1 MTKRPGT
8 PNSAP
13 IMDTS
18 VPNIEIKLPDGSIRS
33 FPRGATGADIAAAI
47 GPGLAK
53 NALAAKVDGHV
64 QDIDLP
70 IEHDANV
77 AIVTRTSPEAL
88 ELIRHDAAHVL
99 AEAVQRLYPGTQV
112 TIGPNIENGFY
123 YDFARDTPFTLDD
136 LAKIEEEMRRVVD
149 RNDPIVR
156 EVWDRD
162 AAIDYFKSKGEI
174 FKAELIEGFPAN
186 EPTTVYRQGDWLDLC
201 RGPHMASTGRLG
213 KAFKLTKLA
222 GAYWRGDSRNPML
235 QRIYGT
241 AWRDQKELDAYLN
254 MIEEAEKRDHRRLG
268 REMDLY
274 HLQEEAAGSV
284 FWHPKGWTL
293 YRTLETYL
301 RRRLEANGYVEVKT
315 PQLIEKSLFE
325 ASGHWGTYGH
335 NMFKVEVGHG
345 HDHEEVRQYGIK
357 PMNCPAHVQIYR
369 QGLKSY
375 RDLPLRM
382 AEFGS
387 CHRNEPSGALHG
399 IMRVR
404 AFTQDDAHIF
414 CTADQVVSETERFCN
429 LLKQVYD
436 DLGFTEVAVKLALRP
451 EQRIGTEESW
461 DRAERDLGDAARLA
475 GLIVEELPGEGA
487 FYGPKLE
494 FHLTDAIGRSWQC
507 GTLQLDPNMP
517 ERLNAEYVGEDGQRH
532 RPLML
537 HRAIFGS
544 MERFIGILIENY
556 AGRLPGWLAPV
567 QIVVATITQE
577 ADHYAREV
585 VDRLTAA
592 GLRAVL
598 DVRNEKINYKIREH
612 SLAKVPVIA
621 VVGKREGAERTVA
634 LRTLGAE
641 KQEFLPLDSAVRQ
654 LHSTMASPLDR
665 VGSGD

>member
-1 MTKRPGT
+1 
-8 PNSAP
+8 
-13 IMDTS
+13 MDSS
-18 VPNIEIKLPDGSIRS
+18 VPNIDIKLPDGSIRS
-33 FPRGATGADIAAAI
+33 LPRGSTGADVAAAI
-47 GPGLAK
+47 GPGLARQ
-53 NALAAKVDGHV
+53 ALASKVDGHV
-64 QDIDLP
+64 RDLDLP
-70 IEHDANV
+70 IEHDADV
-77 AIVTRTSPEAL
+77 AIVTRASPEAL

-123 YDFARDTPFTLDD
+123 YDFARDQPFTLDD

-174 FKAELIEGFPAN
+174 FKAELIEGFPAD

-201 RGPHMASTGRLG
+201 RGPHMASTGKLG

-241 AWRDQKELDAYLN
+241 AWRDQKELDAYLH

-268 REMDLY
+268 REMDLF

-293 YRTLETYL
+293 YRVLENYL
-301 RRRLEANGYVEVKT
+301 RRRLEHNGYVEVRT
-315 PQLIEKSLFE
+315 PQLFEKSLFE

-345 HDHEEVRQYGIK
+345 HDHEEIRQYGIK

-404 AFTQDDAHIF
+404 QFTQDDAHIF
-414 CTADQVVSETERFCN
+414 CTPEQVVSETERFCN

-436 DLGFTEVAVKLALRP
+436 DLGFTDVKVKLALRP
-451 EQRIGTEESW
+451 DQRIGSEESW
-461 DRAERDLGDAARLA
+461 DRAENDLREAALLA
-475 GLIVEELPGEGA
+475 GLQVEDLPGEGA

-494 FHLTDAIGRSWQC
+494 FHLTDAIGRGWQC

-517 ERLNAEYVGEDGQRH
+517 ERLNAEYVDADGQRK

-544 MERFIGILIENY
+544 IERFVGILIEHY
-556 AGRLPGWLAPV
+556 AGRLPGWLAPIQV
-567 QIVVATITQE
+567 VVATITQD
-577 ADHYAREV
+577 ADHYAQEV
-585 VDRLTAA
+585 AQRLAAA
-592 GLRAVL
+592 GLRVHVDL
-598 DVRNEKINYKIREH
+598 RNEKINYKVREH
-612 SLAKVPVIA
+612 SLAKIPVIA
-621 VVGKREGAERTVA
+621 VVGKREAAERTVA

-641 KQEFLPLDSAVRQ
+641 KQEFLPLDSAVGQ

-665 VGSGD
+665 VDLGG

>member
-1 MTKRPGT
+1 MD
-8 PNSAP
+8 SA
-13 IMDTS
+13 
-18 VPNIEIKLPDGSIRS
+18 VPNIDIKLPDGSIRS
-33 FPRGATGADIAAAI
+33 LPRGVTGGEVAAAI

-64 QDIDLP
+64 QDLDLA

-77 AIVTRTSPEAL
+77 AIITRASPEAL

-123 YDFARDTPFTLDD
+123 YDFARDQPFTLDD

-162 AAIDYFKSKGEI
+162 AAIDYFKAKGEV

-254 MIEEAEKRDHRRLG
+254 MLEEAEKRDHRRLG
-268 REMDLY
+268 REMDLF

-293 YRTLETYL
+293 YRVLENYL

-345 HDHEEVRQYGIK
+345 HEHEDVRQYGIK

-375 RDLPLRM
+375 RDLPMRM

-414 CTADQVVSETERFCN
+414 CTVDQVVSETAAFCN

-436 DLGFTEVAVKLALRP
+436 DLGFTKVEVKLALRP

-461 DRAERDLGDAARLA
+461 DRAERDLAIAAKSA

-517 ERLNAEYVGEDGQRH
+517 ERLNAEYVGEDGARH
-532 RPLML
+532 RPVML

-567 QIVVATITQE
+567 QIVVATITQD
-577 ADHYAREV
+577 ADHYAQEV
-585 VDRLTAA
+585 AERLTAA
-592 GLRAVL
+592 GLRAVTDL
-598 DVRNEKINYKIREH
+598 RNEKINYKIREH

-621 VVGKREGAERTVA
+621 VVGKREAAERTVA

-641 KQEFLPLDSAVRQ
+641 KQEFLPLDSAVGQ

-665 VGSGD
+665 VDFRG

>member
-1 MTKRPGT
+1 MD
-8 PNSAP
+8 NAAP
-13 IMDTS
+13 QIA
-18 VPNIEIKLPDGSIRS
+18 IKLPDGSVRNL
-33 FPRGATGADIAAAI
+33 PMGVTGTEIAAAI

-53 NALAAKVDGHV
+53 SALAAKVDGHV
-64 QDIDLP
+64 QDLDLP
-70 IEHDANV
+70 IDHDAEV
-77 AIVTRTSPEAL
+77 AIVTRASPEAL

-99 AEAVQRLYPGTQV
+99 AEAVQKLYPGTQV
-112 TIGPNIENGFY
+112 TIGPAIDDGFY
-123 YDFARDTPFTLDD
+123 YDFARDTPFTPED
-136 LAKIEEEMRRVVD
+136 LAKIEAEMRRVVE
-149 RNDPIVR
+149 RNDAIVR

-162 AAIDYFKSKGEI
+162 EAIAWFKKHGEL
-174 FKAELIEGFPAN
+174 FKAELIEGFPAH
-186 EPTTVYRQGDWLDLC
+186 EQVTVYRQGDWLDLC

-213 KAFKLTKLA
+213 QAFKLTKLA

-241 AWRDQKELDAYLN
+241 AWRDQKELDAYLH

-293 YRTLETYL
+293 YRTLENYL
-301 RRRLEANGYVEVKT
+301 RKKLEAGGYVEVKT
-315 PQLIEKSLFE
+315 PQLFEKSLFE

-345 HDHEEVRQYGIK
+345 HEHEEVRQYGIK

-404 AFTQDDAHIF
+404 QFTQDDAHIF
-414 CTADQVVSETERFCN
+414 CTQDQVVSETQRFCE
-429 LLKQVYD
+429 LLKTVYN
-436 DLGFTEVAVKLALRP
+436 DLGFTDVKVKLALRP
-451 EQRIGTEESW
+451 DPRIGTEESW
-461 DRAERDLGDAARLA
+461 DRAERDLAVAAQAA
-475 GLIVEELPGEGA
+475 GLEVENLPGEGA

-517 ERLNAEYVGEDGQRH
+517 ERLDAEYVDADGQRK

-544 MERFIGILIENY
+544 LERFIGILVEHY
-556 AGRLPGWLAPV
+556 AGKLPGWLAPV
-567 QIVVATITQE
+567 QVVVATITSD
-577 ADHYAREV
+577 ADHYAHEV
-585 VDRLTAA
+585 ADRLTAA
-592 GLRAVL
+592 GMRAVVDL
-598 DVRNEKINYKIREH
+598 RNEKINYKIREH

-621 VVGKREGAERTVA
+621 VVGKREAAERTVA
-634 LRTLGAE
+634 LRTLGVE
-641 KQEFLPLDSAVRQ
+641 KQEVLPLDNAVRH
-654 LHSTMASPLDR
+654 LDVTMATPLDR
-665 VGSGD
+665 VG